1 MIVNLTD
8 PIELIPSEGMGLVN
22 TDGVYSNGPVYLG
35 KFDSPDNWSEI
46 PLEDIL
52 KEEDEP
58 DLLPKGIDIPM
69 L

>member
-22 TDGVYSNGPVYLG
+22 DEGIYSNGPVYLG

-46 PLEDIL
+46 PLEDIP
-52 KEEDEP
+52 KEESEP
-58 DLLPKGIDIPM
+58 DFLPEGIDIPM
-69 L
+69 M